1 MPHRRRPPQ
10 TLAQL
15 RLLLR
20 LRLLKLRLRP
30 KRRALATA
38 GAAALLLLACGE
50 KPAATADRPTGHV
63 VTDQQSGV
71 GLDLPSIWAGRYAVG
86 DSITTPA
93 PGLERE
99 LAFRFRRADST
110 LVAEPLIV
118 VRIIRSSDW
127 RTLPADSAAARF
139 GTLVAQNDER
149 TVAVR
154 TASANPLA
162 PGSADA
168 LAFDSLMMV
177 VLQRPL
183 RASLRPV
190 P

>member
-10 TLAQL
+10 TLAKL

-20 LRLLKLRLRP
+20 LRLLKLRIRP
-30 KRRALATA
+30 KRRPLLTA
-38 GAAALLLLACGE
+38 GLAALLLVACGE
-50 KPAATADRPTGHV
+50 RPEATPERPLGHV
-63 VTDQQSGV
+63 VTDQASGV
-71 GLDLPSIWAGRYAVG
+71 GLDLPGIWAGRYAMG
-86 DSITTPA
+86 DSITVPA
-93 PGLERE
+93 DGLERE

-118 VRIIRSSDW
+118 VRIITSRVW
-127 RTLPADSAAARF
+127 RALPPDTAAARF

-162 PGSADA
+162 AGSADA

-183 RASLRPV
+183 RASLRPA